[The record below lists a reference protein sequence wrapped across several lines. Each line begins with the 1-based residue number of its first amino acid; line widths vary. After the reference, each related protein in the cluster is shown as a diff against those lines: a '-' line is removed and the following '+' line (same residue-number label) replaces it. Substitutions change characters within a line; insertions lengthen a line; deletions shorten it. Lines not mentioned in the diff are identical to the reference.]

1 MSKLF
6 TNFSTFF
13 IKLVIAQ
20 MIIFIVLGFVSL
32 AIFNSQ
38 PGYKLAKRLVPDS
51 IEQRVFFELNSLSR
65 EFNLFQFFRRSNID
79 ESRYIDLQFSEN
91 EINYINKKR
100 EEFLRI
106 GFIKD
111 ELNPWRD
118 AKLRIKSKLFDVK
131 YKFQGTSVSSLDRYS
146 AMSYKIKI
154 KKKDPYYMKISKK
167 NGLKEIIKSRIFQF

>member
-65 EFNLFQFFRRSNID
+65 EFNCQFFRRSNID
-79 ESRYIDLQFSEN
+79 GSRYIDLQFSEN

-100 EEFLRI
+100 
-106 GFIKD
+106 G
-111 ELNPWRD
+111 
-118 AKLRIKSKLFDVK
+118 
-131 YKFQGTSVSSLDRYS
+131 VS
-146 AMSYKIKI
+146 
-154 KKKDPYYMKISKK
+154 
-167 NGLKEIIKSRIFQF
+167 